1 MARPRRKLAAAL
13 ATLALA
19 GGALAV
25 AGCGDDDD
33 DNASTSGG
41 GDSSLS
47 GSIAA
52 DGSSTVEPLT
62 SAAAEAFNAENSGVN
77 ISVGSSGTGGG
88 FEVFCKGE
96 TDISNA
102 SRSIK
107 DSEIEACEKGGV
119 TYEEFRVASDGLTLV
134 TSQST
139 DIGGDD
145 LTIEQ
150 LAAIWG
156 PDSKI
161 NNWDQVP
168 PAGSFSSQ
176 ALTLAGPDSQSGTYD
191 FFNEEVLGEDA
202 DGETISP
209 RQDYTA
215 SADDNVI
222 VRAVQSGSGALGYF
236 GFTYYEENADTL
248 KAFKVNGVEPN
259 AETITSGDYPLSRP
273 LFIYVNTESLARP
286 EVNAFVK
293 YYLENAVSLA
303 EDQQYVP
310 APQDALDESL
320 AKLN

>member
-33 DNASTSGG
+33 AASTN
-41 GDSSLS
+41 GDAASLS
-47 GSIAA
+47 GSIVA

-62 SAAAEAFNAENSGVN
+62 SAAAESFNAENSNVN

-88 FEVFCKGE
+88 FEVFCAGE

-102 SRSIK
+102 SRAIK
-107 DSEIEACEKGGV
+107 DEEIAACEKAGI
-119 TYEEFRVASDGLTLV
+119 TYEEFRVASDGITLV
-134 TSQST
+134 TAQNT
-139 DIGGDD
+139 DVGSGDIT
-145 LTIEQ
+145 LEQ
-150 LAAIWG
+150 LAAVWG

-161 NNWDQVP
+161 NNWDQIP
-168 PAGSFSSQ
+168 GGGFPSQ
-176 ALTLAGPDSQSGTYD
+176 KLSLAGPDSQSGTYD
-191 FFNEEVLGEDA
+191 FFNEEVLGENEA
-202 DGETISP
+202 GEVITP

-222 VRAVQSGSGALGYF
+222 VRAVQSGAGVLGYF
-236 GFTYYEENADTL
+236 GFTYFEENQDTL
-248 KAFKVNGVEPN
+248 KALTLDGVAPT
-259 AETITSGDYPLSRP
+259 AETITSGEYALSRP

-303 EDQQYVP
+303 EESQYVP

-320 AKLN
+320 AKLGN